1 MNQMS
6 PAAALAGLPVTPRLP
21 ALFIG
26 HGSPMNAITDT
37 PYSRAWRLLGESLP
51 RPRAILCV
59 SAHWATQGSTLV
71 DIAARPP
78 TIHDFGGFP
87 QRLFEQIY
95 PASGAP
101 DYARAAMGLVR
112 STRLEGDRN
121 WGFDHGSWGV
131 LLQMFPHA
139 DVPLFQMSL
148 DLAKSPQAHF
158 RLAQE
163 LRPLRERG
171 LLIVASGNLVHNLY
185 AMTQS
190 GQAHPWAVE
199 FDARAAEHIRARDI
213 ARLVQL
219 GTQGP
224 LAQMANPTLE
234 HFLPVLY
241 ALGAADPKDELTFFN
256 EGIDLA
262 AISMRSFVLA

>member
-1 MNQMS
+1 MNQIS
-6 PAAALAGLPVTPRLP
+6 PAAALAGLPITPRLP
-21 ALFIG
+21 VVFVG
-26 HGSPMNAITDT
+26 HGSPMNAIIDT
-37 PYSRAWRLLGESLP
+37 PYSRGWQMLGQSLP

-59 SAHWATQGSTLV
+59 SAHWTSQGGTLV

-87 QRLFEQIY
+87 QRLYEQIY

-101 DYARAAMGLVR
+101 DYARAAIGLVR
-112 STRLEGDRN
+112 STRLEADRN

-131 LLQMFPHA
+131 LLRMYPHA
-139 DVPLFQMSL
+139 DVPMFQMSL
-148 DLAKSPQAHF
+148 DLGKAPQAHF

-171 LLIVASGNLVHNLY
+171 LLIVASGNLIHNLH
-185 AMTQS
+185 AMDQS
-190 GQAHPWAVE
+190 GKAQPWAVE
-199 FDARAAEHIRARDI
+199 FDARAAAYIRARDI

-224 LAQMANPTLE
+224 LAQMANPTPE

-241 ALGAADPKDELTFFN
+241 ALGAGDPQDELTFFN
-256 EGIDLA
+256 EGIEWG